1 MIRSTP
7 RVFVLALVV
16 LVLAG
21 CGFHLRNA
29 IRLPDA
35 IGPVR
40 VVSRDPYSPLA
51 QSLARALDRAGA
63 VAARANDPG
72 ATTLRILSEQWGD
85 TPLSVDSRGR
95 SQEYTLRH
103 AVVFVMRRADGTVV
117 VPQQA
122 IELSRDYLSIPN
134 QSIGVDSEREIL
146 AEELRREMAAAIL
159 RRIDAAS
166 QVPPPT
172 AVAAPQALGA
182 QPLESPESDASKS
195 DSPEPDSSEPVPS
208 EPASSEPASS
218 EPASSELDAPELD
231 AQQPASR

>member
-1 MIRSTP
+1 MIRLSRP
-7 RVFVLALVV
+7 VVVALVA
-16 LVLAG
+16 LLLAG

-35 IGPVR
+35 MGPVR

-51 QSLARALDRAGA
+51 QSLARALERAGA
-63 VAARANDPG
+63 VPAQAGDADT
-72 ATTLRILSEQWGD
+72 ASLEILSEQWGD
-85 TPLSVDSRGR
+85 TPLSVDAQGR

-103 AVVFVMRRADGTVV
+103 AVVFVMRGADGTVL

-146 AEELRREMAAAIL
+146 ADELRREMAAAIL

-166 QVPPPT
+166 QAELPAVETASPPPS
-172 AVAAPQALGA
+172 
-182 QPLESPESDASKS
+182 SP
-195 DSPEPDSSEPVPS
+195 
-208 EPASSEPASS
+208 
-218 EPASSELDAPELD
+218 
-231 AQQPASR
+231 

>member
-1 MIRSTP
+1 MP
-7 RVFVLALVV
+7 RVSALVLVV

-29 IRLPDA
+29 IRLPVA

-40 VVSRDPYSPLA
+40 VVARDPFSPLA

-63 VAARANDPG
+63 VAARPDDPD

-85 TPLSVDSRGR
+85 LPLSVDARGR

-122 IELSRDYLSIPN
+122 IELSRDYLSIPS

-146 AEELRREMAAAIL
+146 ADELRREMAAAIL

-166 QVPPPT
+166 QARLPA
-172 AVAAPQALGA
+172 AVEAPQSQDSL
-182 QPLESPESDASKS
+182 PL
-195 DSPEPDSSEPVPS
+195 DSPELDS
-208 EPASSEPASS
+208 
-218 EPASSELDAPELD
+218 PELD
-231 AQQPASR
+231 SPPPASP

>member
-1 MIRSTP
+1 MIRCLP
-7 RVFVLALVV
+7 RVSVLAVV
-16 LVLAG
+16 ALVLAG

-63 VAARANDPG
+63 VAAQADDPN

-103 AVVFVMRRADGTVV
+103 AVVFVMRRADGTVL

-122 IELSRDYLSIPN
+122 IELSRDYLAIPN

-146 AEELRREMAAAIL
+146 AEELRREMAVAIL
-159 RRIDAAS
+159 RRIDDAS
-166 QVPPPT
+166 QAQLPAT
-172 AVAAPQALGA
+172 MEAPQPVES
-182 QPLESPESDASKS
+182 QELESQ
-195 DSPEPDSSEPVPS
+195 
-208 EPASSEPASS
+208 
-218 EPASSELDAPELD
+218 ELDSQELD
-231 AQQPASR
+231 SQQPTSP

>member
-1 MIRSTP
+1 MP
-7 RVFVLALVV
+7 RFSVVALVA
-16 LVLAG
+16 LLLAG

-35 IGPVR
+35 MGPVR

-51 QSLARALDRAGA
+51 QSLARALERAGA
-63 VAARANDPG
+63 VPAQPDDVNAAA
-72 ATTLRILSEQWGD
+72 LQILSEQWGD
-85 TPLSVDSRGR
+85 TPLSVDTQGR

-103 AVVFVMRRADGTVV
+103 AVVFVMRRADGTVL

-146 AEELRREMAAAIL
+146 ADELRREMAAAIL

-166 QVPPPT
+166 QAQLPAADPASPPPS
-172 AVAAPQALGA
+172 
-182 QPLESPESDASKS
+182 SP
-195 DSPEPDSSEPVPS
+195 
-208 EPASSEPASS
+208 
-218 EPASSELDAPELD
+218 
-231 AQQPASR
+231 

>member
-7 RVFVLALVV
+7 RVFVLALVA

-21 CGFHLRNA
+21 CGFHLRDA

-40 VVSRDPYSPLA
+40 VVARDPYSPLA

-63 VAARANDPG
+63 VAARADDPD
-72 ATTLRILSEQWGD
+72 ATTLQILSEQWGD
-85 TPLSVDSRGR
+85 TPLSVDAQGR

-117 VPQQA
+117 VPQQVV
-122 IELSRDYLSIPN
+122 ELSRDYLAIPN

-146 AEELRREMAAAIL
+146 ADELRREMAAAIL
-159 RRIDAAS
+159 RRIDAAAQELDS
-166 QVPPPT
+166 QELDS
-172 AVAAPQALGA
+172 Q
-182 QPLESPESDASKS
+182 ESDA
-195 DSPEPDSSEPVPS
+195 PEPDS
-208 EPASSEPASS
+208 
-218 EPASSELDAPELD
+218 
-231 AQQPASR
+231 QQPAPR

>member
-166 QVPPPT
+166 QGPQPT
-172 AVAAPQALGA
+172 AAEAPQPPGA
-182 QPLESPESDASKS
+182 QPRESA
-195 DSPEPDSSEPVPS
+195 EPDSSELDS
-208 EPASSEPASS
+208 QELDSQELDSQELDSQ
-218 EPASSELDAPELD
+218 ELDAPELD
-231 AQQPASR
+231 SQQPASR

>member
-1 MIRSTP
+1 MP
-7 RVFVLALVV
+7 RVSVLALVA

-35 IGPVR
+35 VGPVR
-40 VVSRDPYSPLA
+40 VVARDPYSPLA

-63 VAARANDPG
+63 VAAQADDPN

-85 TPLSVDSRGR
+85 IPLSVDARGR

-122 IELSRDYLSIPN
+122 IELSRDYLAIPS

-146 AEELRREMAAAIL
+146 ADELRREMAAAIL

-166 QVPPPT
+166 QAQLP
-172 AVAAPQALGA
+172 AAMEAPQPPDA
-182 QPLESPESDASKS
+182 QPL
-195 DSPEPDSSEPVPS
+195 DSQAPDS
-208 EPASSEPASS
+208 
-218 EPASSELDAPELD
+218 
-231 AQQPASR
+231 QQPTSP